1 MPYQTKKPYF
11 TLAVLVAVICY
22 LPCCQPG
29 KSPEIA
35 KIDQSGKLNPW
46 TNLDWN
52 NDPTNFQFVIVTDRT
67 GGERPG
73 IFEEGVEKV
82 NLLQPEFVMSV
93 GDLIQG
99 YTEDVDQI
107 KSQWEEFDEFV
118 SRLEMPF
125 FYVAGNHDITNQ
137 VMEDIWKERLG
148 ATYYHFVYHNVLFL
162 CLNSEEGLDA
172 HRSSFFSEQ
181 QRSYVKETLAAN
193 PEVRWTMVFLH
204 KPVWLA
210 EERSDDHKQ
219 EVEKSGWKEIESM
232 LQGRKHT
239 VFAGHIHRYTHRE
252 RSNSD
257 YITLATTGGG
267 SKLGGPVFGQFDHVM
282 WVTMTEEGPIMANL
296 LLEGIW
302 DEDFSREDV
311 EKYLK
316 MNLQRKAVRI
326 ESHLDD
332 DKPLIN
338 ESIDIRL
345 VNSHE
350 VPMTVTVSFDKS
362 EHISFS
368 PEKVEKVIPPNAVEK
383 VTVQLQV
390 EGQPGQGTKDDTEW
404 SKLWE
409 ELDEMPA
416 RWEITYDFE
425 DYGKIAI
432 NGSASVL

>member
-1 MPYQTKKPYF
+1 MPDQTKKPYF
-11 TLAVLVAVICY
+11 TFAVLIAVICY
-22 LPCCQPG
+22 LSCCQPA

-35 KIDQSGKLNPW
+35 KIDQSGNLNPW

-52 NDPTNFQFVIVTDRT
+52 NDPRNFQFVIVTDRT

-73 IFEEGVEKV
+73 IFEQGVEKV

-93 GDLIQG
+93 GDLING

-125 FYVAGNHDITNQ
+125 FYVAGNHDISNK

-148 ATYYHFVYHNVLFL
+148 ATYYHFVYHDVLFL

-181 QRSYVKETLAAN
+181 QRAYVKQTLAAN

-210 EERSDDHKQ
+210 EERSDERKQ

-267 SKLGGPVFGQFDHVM
+267 SKLGGPVFGQFDHVL
-282 WVTMTEEGPIMANL
+282 WVTMTAEGPVMANL
-296 LLEGIW
+296 MLEGIW
-302 DEDFSREDV
+302 DEDFR
-311 EKYLK
+311 
-316 MNLQRKAVRI
+316 
-326 ESHLDD
+326 
-332 DKPLIN
+332 
-338 ESIDIRL
+338 
-345 VNSHE
+345 
-350 VPMTVTVSFDKS
+350 
-362 EHISFS
+362 
-368 PEKVEKVIPPNAVEK
+368 
-383 VTVQLQV
+383 
-390 EGQPGQGTKDDTEW
+390 PG
-404 SKLWE
+404 
-409 ELDEMPA
+409 
-416 RWEITYDFE
+416 RC
-425 DYGKIAI
+425 
-432 NGSASVL
+432 